1 MLNLHVENKELCVGT
16 VRIVGVSSASVFLI
30 GDTEVISLSSM
41 FDTPPESVIISPFV
55 PLPAEE

>member
-1 MLNLHVENKELCVGT
+1 MLNLHVENKQLFVGD
-16 VRIVGVSSASVFLI
+16 VRIIGVASSSIFLI

-41 FDTPPESVIISPFV
+41 FDTPPESIIISPFV

>member
-1 MLNLHVENKELCVGT
+1 MLNLHVENKQIFVGD
-16 VRIVGVSSASVFLI
+16 VRIIGVASSSIFLI

-55 PLPAEE
+55 PLPAEA